1 MTPDKDILSPKEALP
16 TEGGSYVRGKDGRLR
31 LASRTHSRHAQ
42 QGRAEA
48 AADATKKETHRKDG
62 QGAAT
67 ADAADTPTP
76 DKQAPA
82 KQTSDKQAGGQK
94 TSDKQKS
101 GSRKGSS

>member
-16 TEGGSYVRGKDGRLR
+16 TEGGSYVRGRDGRLR

-48 AADATKKETHRKDG
+48 AADATKKETHRKDV

-67 ADAADTPTP
+67 ADAADTPAP
-76 DKQAPA
+76 DKQA
-82 KQTSDKQAGGQK
+82 SDKQTGGQN
-94 TSDKQKS
+94 KS